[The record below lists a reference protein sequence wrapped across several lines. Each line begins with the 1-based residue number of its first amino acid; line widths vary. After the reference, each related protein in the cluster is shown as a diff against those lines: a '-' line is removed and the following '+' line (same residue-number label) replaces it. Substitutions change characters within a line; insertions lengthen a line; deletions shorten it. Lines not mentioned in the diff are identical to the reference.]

1 MGSLQLF
8 SSIDTAYNLCIMQLQ
23 HITSA
28 LAVLLISAV
37 TFTRPANSAPAQ
49 LPSSGAPRNVARSII
64 SASVHD
70 IYDFGKGTWVENLA
84 VRSNGQILVTLLSTP
99 DVYLVNPFQR
109 TATLVHTFTPA
120 KACLGIAELG
130 NDIFYVAAGGLD
142 IKTFTAPNGTFS
154 VWKVDMSQSSTT
166 VTKVADFPQVNT
178 FNGMTAYNGFL
189 LIADS
194 GLGAVWSLNV
204 NNGQTKKVMA
214 DPLMAPTST
223 VAPTGVNGIK
233 VRGNNLYFTN
243 TNQAIWAKI
252 PINPDGTAA
261 GSASIVVPNFI
272 GGDDFQFDYIG
283 DPFFA
288 GNNQL
293 RVRAS
298 WGGDVVV
305 ASNDMLL
312 SGSTAC
318 EFGRTSS
325 DGASLYV
332 STNGGIAGYVTGAFT
347 QPGRVVRVDAN
358 VSF

>member
-1 MGSLQLF
+1 
-8 SSIDTAYNLCIMQLQ
+8 MQLQ
-23 HITSA
+23 HISAA
-28 LAVLLISAV
+28 LAVFFISAV
-37 TFTRPANSAPAQ
+37 SFTRPAYSAPAQ
-49 LPSSGAPRNVARSII
+49 LPSSTAPRNVARSII

-99 DVYLVNPFQR
+99 DVYLVNPFQQ
-109 TATLVHTFTPA
+109 TATLVHTFSSA
-120 KACLGIAELG
+120 KACLGIVELG

-142 IKTFTAPNGTFS
+142 IKTFTAPKGTFS
-154 VWKVDMSQSSTT
+154 VWKIDMNKSPAA
-166 VTKVADFPQVNT
+166 VTKVADFPLVGV
-178 FNGMTAYNGFL
+178 FNGMTTYNGFL

-194 GLGAVWSLNV
+194 ALGAVWSLNV
-204 NNGQTKKVMA
+204 NNGQTKNFA

-252 PINPDGTAA
+252 PINGDGTPA
-261 GSASIVVPNFI
+261 GSASIEVPNFI
-272 GGDDFQFDYIG
+272 AGDDFQFDYIG

-288 GNNQL
+288 GNNEL

-298 WGGDVVV
+298 WGGEVVV
-305 ASNDMLL
+305 ASSDTLL

-318 EFGRTSS
+318 EFGRASS
-325 DGASLYV
+325 DWASLYV
-332 STNGGIAGYVTGAFT
+332 STNGGIDGYVTGAFT
-347 QPGRVVRVDAN
+347 QPGRVVRVDAK